1 MICLNCNQD
10 KDEFHDFYK
19 KKNGEI
25 FLTCKNCI
33 QNKLKTESYFS
44 FIDLCQAFDIPF
56 IYDEVIYV
64 YHATF
69 QRGGS
74 PFGKYLSKMKLCAYK
89 PFGFNDSLRIKQQY
103 SLEEV
108 LRRPSGAHMAEIQ
121 NEKMP
126 QDFLNQNLDN

>member
-44 FIDLCQAFDIPF
+44 FIYLCQAFDVPF
-56 IYDEVIYV
+56 IYDEVIRA
-64 YHATF
+64 YHAAF

-74 PFGKYLSKMKLCAYK
+74 PFGKYLSKMKLHDFKQY
-89 PFGFNDSLRIKQQY
+89 GFNDSMRFKQQY
-103 SLEEV
+103 TLEEV
-108 LRRPSGAHMAEIQ
+108 LRSI
-121 NEKMP
+121 
-126 QDFLNQNLDN
+126 